1 MTTAEG
7 VLEVTDVYLFPATAT
22 SGENGETSG
31 DVSVVV
37 RAAVSGNAIEQSGT
51 EIDTVAVGGNP
62 LRFGQTLRVDAT
74 EYSASGT
81 ITDIARENAEIDTE
95 ERSFVVQ
102 SKIDRRLAGSIQAGD
117 TYQPGDQPLI
127 TVESVSVY
135 QTNEQNMRRVVL
147 GVTADAQVSAG
158 TAFVGDQP
166 LRNGEDITLRTNTYD
181 LGGEIVRLGSLEE
194 PGTPTTRELTVEVG
208 QISPTVANALQSGMT
223 EQIRETVT
231 AEIQSIETQPSERV
245 LERNGEFVIREHP
258 RDREATLRL
267 SATIREQQDG
277 TLRYRGT
284 PLTLDSTLT
293 FNFGNVVVEGT
304 LQNIEQ

>member
-1 MTTAEG
+1 
-7 VLEVTDVYLFPATAT
+7 
-22 SGENGETSG
+22 
-31 DVSVVV
+31 
-37 RAAVSGNAIEQSGT
+37 
-51 EIDTVAVGGNP
+51 
-62 LRFGQTLRVDAT
+62 
-74 EYSASGT
+74 
-81 ITDIARENAEIDTE
+81 
-95 ERSFVVQ
+95 
-102 SKIDRRLAGSIQAGD
+102 
-117 TYQPGDQPLI
+117 LI

-208 QISPTVANALQSGMT
+208 QISPTVANALQPGMT

-245 LERNGEFVIREHP
+245 LQSNGEFVIREHP